1 MRPFQHPGPSI
12 PMIDTHHHLWKYT
25 ADEYGWIPP
34 GSALTRDYLIAEL
47 DVATT
52 AAGVAGTVAVQ
63 ARQILEE
70 AHWLLELAESA
81 PVIRGVV
88 GWVPLIDPE
97 VGEPLSRLAAYPKF
111 KGVRHVLQDEP
122 DSYFLRDDFHRGLAL
137 LPDLDLRFDL
147 LLFQRQLPVALRLVD
162 RQPELA
168 IIIDHI
174 AKPVICQGRI
184 DPQWK
189 AGMTELAKRDN
200 ILGVKISGMVN
211 EVTAPQLDEP
221 TLRAYFDETLA
232 IFGPDRLMVGT
243 DWPVCLLRI
252 ESYQA
257 WTEMVRGFVARLTPG
272 EAAAILDDNA
282 ERIYDL

>member
-1 MRPFQHPGPSI
+1 
-12 PMIDTHHHLWKYT
+12 MIDSHHHLWKYS

-34 GSALTRDYLIAEL
+34 GSVFTRDYLAAEL
-47 DVATT
+47 AAATT

-63 ARQILEE
+63 ARQILKES
-70 AHWLLELAESA
+70 HWLLEMAASA

-88 GWVPLIDPE
+88 GWVPLTDPE
-97 VGEPLSRLAAYPKF
+97 AGESLSRLAAYPKF

-122 DSYFLRDDFHRGLAL
+122 DAYFLRDDFHRGLAM
-137 LPDLDLRFDL
+137 LPDLDLCYDL
-147 LLFQRQLPVALRLVD
+147 LLFQRQLPVAIQLVD
-162 RQPELA
+162 RQPDLA

-174 AKPVICQGRI
+174 AKPVICNGRI

-189 AGMTELAKRDN
+189 AGMMELARRDN

-211 EVTAPQLDEP
+211 EVTDPQIDQA
-221 TLRAYFDETLA
+221 TLRAYFDETLE
-232 IFGPDRLMVGT
+232 IFGADRLMIGT

-252 ESYQA
+252 DSYQA
-257 WTEMVRGFVARLTPG
+257 WTDMVRGFVGRLTAD
-272 EAAAILDDNA
+272 EAAAILDNNA